1 MSVHTVDL
9 LLSIMCSK
17 RTFLVMLGKNCQT
30 NKGQTVSKKSGFSPG
45 SSDSIDQHVDQRLWG
60 QYSTMV
66 GAFDLRPR
74 CRAPGSIPSIPQ
86 KNSEEKLPM
95 LLKLISGDGYRKGD
109 SRLKMLIKSI
119 WF

>member
-9 LLSIMCSK
+9 LLSIICSE
-17 RTFLVMLGKNCQT
+17 RAFLVLLSKNCQT
-30 NKGQTVSKKSGFSPG
+30 NKGQTVSTNSGFSPG

-86 KNSEEKLPM
+86 KNSVEKILM
-95 LLKLISGDGYRKGD
+95 LQRLINNAA
-109 SRLKMLIKSI
+109 
-119 WF
+119 